1 MQRLEAQRA
10 DLTAQV
16 RTLEAEVAALSSLDR
31 TERAARD
38 RLGMVPA
45 RRTDFVSVAVE
56 APSGP
61 LLPRPI
67 LNTAPDEAHENDS
80 WWQSLYK
87 ALHLP

>member
-1 MQRLEAQRA
+1 MQRAEAQRA

-45 RRTDFVSVAVE
+45 RRTDFVTVAVE
-56 APSGP
+56 SPSGP

-67 LNTAPDEAHENDS
+67 LNPEPGKVSVNDS

-87 ALHLP
+87 ALRLP